1 MKIKNTFV
9 LRNLAGSNV
18 VVPTGGDLVDFNGMI
33 SLNET
38 GAFLWEC
45 LKEDKTREELIQAMI
60 NEYSGVGAEEAG
72 NDIDEFIAV
81 LDKNGIIE
89 YEE

>member
-18 VVPTGGDLVDFNGMI
+18 VIPVGSDLVDFNGMI
-33 SLNET
+33 TLNET

-45 LKEDKTREELIQAMI
+45 LKEHKTRDDLVNALM
-60 NEYSGVGAEEAG
+60 NEYTGAEKQEIEK
-72 NDIDEFIAV
+72 DVDDFLAV

-89 YEE
+89 I

>member
-18 VVPTGGDLVDFNGMI
+18 VVPVGEDLVDFNGMI
-33 SLNET
+33 TLNET

-45 LKEDKTREELIQAMI
+45 LTEHKTRDELIDSLMK
-60 NEYSGVGAEEAG
+60 EYAGVEREEAG

-81 LDKNGIIE
+81 LDKNGIVE

>member
-18 VVPTGGDLVDFNGMI
+18 VIPVGSDLVDFNGMI
-33 SLNET
+33 TLNET

-45 LKEDKTREELIQAMI
+45 LKEHKTRDDLADALM
-60 NEYSGVGAEEAG
+60 NEYTGAEKQEIEK
-72 NDIDEFIAV
+72 DVDDFLAV

-89 YEE
+89 YEK